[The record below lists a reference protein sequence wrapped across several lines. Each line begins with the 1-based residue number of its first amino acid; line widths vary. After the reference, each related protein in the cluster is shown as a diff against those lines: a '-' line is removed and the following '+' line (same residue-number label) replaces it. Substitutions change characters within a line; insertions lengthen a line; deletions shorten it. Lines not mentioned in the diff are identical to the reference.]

1 MKNPK
6 NMTMDE
12 LIELADKIKRRMT
25 TKFLEDAARIRKS
38 RSHLAKQYKSS

>member
-1 MKNPK
+1 MKDPK

-12 LIELADKIKRRMT
+12 LIEFADKIKRGMT
-25 TKFLEDAARIRKS
+25 VKFLEDAAKIRKS